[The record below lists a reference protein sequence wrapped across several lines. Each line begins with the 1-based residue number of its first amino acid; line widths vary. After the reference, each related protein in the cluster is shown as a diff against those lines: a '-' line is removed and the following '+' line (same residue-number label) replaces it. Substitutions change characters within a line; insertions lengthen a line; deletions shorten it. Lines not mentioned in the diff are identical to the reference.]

1 MAETVRS
8 NLNVLRRFSK
18 DAAAR
23 YAKDVPEF
31 MRRKQPMTVFP
42 DQGENSL
49 VAVINLTVNDL
60 VPRTVV
66 SRIHESAQTC
76 FGLVKAILKDLPHEV
91 NFKKS
96 FLSVEVRYIVDPS
109 NPRPGEA
116 ESICFSKFVNGEG
129 IALEFY
135 WDNQCVVSGL
145 GIYRKELRSDRDI
158 FVSQYSPV
166 DLSGVVQLAKE
177 SKISQLNPGTRIK
190 IQELLFAIVN
200 ATPVEIVNISDF
212 VW

>member
-18 DAAAR
+18 DAAAQ
-23 YAKDVPEF
+23 YSKDVPEF
-31 MRRKQPMTVFP
+31 MRRKQPMSVFP

-49 VAVINLTVNDL
+49 VAVINLTVGDL
-60 VPRTVV
+60 VSRAVV

-76 FGLVKAILKDLPHEV
+76 FGLVKAIMKDLPHEV

-109 NPRPGEA
+109 NPRPGEV
-116 ESICFSKFVNGEG
+116 ESICFSKFVNTQG
-129 IALEFY
+129 IALEFF
-135 WDNQCVVSGL
+135 WDKECTVYGL
-145 GIYRKELRSDRDI
+145 GLYRKELRSDRDV

-166 DLSGVVQLAKE
+166 SLDGVVQLAKG
-177 SKISQLNPGTRIK
+177 SKIPQLNPSTRVNT
-190 IQELLFAIVN
+190 QGLLFTMMN
-200 ATPVEIVNISDF
+200 ASATEVVNITDF
-212 VW
+212 VV